1 MQGLLVYKG
10 KYGAT
15 EQYAEWAAKELNIPL
30 QITHEWNEHDLAK
43 ADYLVI
49 GTSVYIGALT
59 IKEWIKNNLSALEGK
74 KIFMFIV
81 CGTPVNEREKL
92 LTYVNSSLP
101 EQISKA
107 CKFYFLP
114 GRLVYKKLSWSDK
127 LLLRIG
133 FFFSSRQQKKRMKL
147 KDYDSVKK
155 ENLAELIGDVRKTVQ
170 SGKRETAFAN

>member
-1 MQGLLVYKG
+1 
-10 KYGAT
+10 
-15 EQYAEWAAKELNIPL
+15 
-30 QITHEWNEHDLAK
+30 
-43 ADYLVI
+43 
-49 GTSVYIGALT
+49 
-59 IKEWIKNNLSALEGK
+59 
-74 KIFMFIV
+74 MFIV